1 MKSWTEISVSA
12 LRNNVAAIR
21 AAAGDDAQLLA
32 VIKAN
37 GYGHGGDLIAPI
49 LVDCG
54 LTWLG
59 VADIEEGANIR
70 RALGRHDAH
79 ILLMSGIE
87 PADAPAVLQHRL
99 TPVIWT
105 TAQVQALETAAERAG
120 RRPAVHLE
128 IDTGMARQGA
138 SPGPQLRRVVDAL
151 HRSKWVRMEGVLTHL
166 TSSERRDSSQT
177 VAQLDRLQH
186 ALDLLKTEEGDVLLP
201 DFIHIANSSALDEGS
216 TTEWVRRV
224 ARAMRANLLVRPG
237 IALYGYCLEIENAL
251 EAENGGLL
259 SPSTRELAPQLQPIL
274 TWKTRILAT
283 RNIAA
288 GQTVGYGATFAPDR
302 PMRLA
307 LLPIGYSDGF
317 RREASSATGDDWVR
331 GWVRIAGQ
339 PAPVVGRVSMNLT
352 VVDITNIPAA
362 IEGAEVTL
370 LGDGVT
376 AEDHARWCGTISYEI
391 LCGIRA
397 HRRLVD

>member
-1 MKSWTEISVSA
+1 LKSWTEISASR
-12 LRNNVAAIR
+12 LRNNVAAVR

-32 VIKAN
+32 VIKAD
-37 GYGHGGDLIAPI
+37 GYGHGAELIAPV

-59 VADIEEGANIR
+59 VADIDEGAGVR
-70 RALGRHDAH
+70 RALGGHDAH
-79 ILLMSGIE
+79 IILMSGIE

-105 TAQVQALETAAERAG
+105 PAQVQALETAAERAG
-120 RRPAVHLE
+120 RRVAVHLE

-138 SPGPQLRRVVDAL
+138 APGPELERVVDAL
-151 HRSKWVRMEGVLTHL
+151 HRSKWVRMEGVFTHL
-166 TSSERRDSSQT
+166 SCSEVRHAAQT
-177 VAQLDRLQH
+177 VVQLERLQH
-186 ALDLLKTEEGDVLLP
+186 ALDMLRTEDGDVLLP
-201 DFIHIANSSALDEGS
+201 EWLHLANSSALDEGS
-216 TTEWVRRV
+216 TTGWVRRV
-224 ARAMRANLLVRPG
+224 AAALRANVLVRAG
-237 IALYGYCLEIENAL
+237 IALYGYCLEIET
-251 EAENGGLL
+251 EDPGLPGL
-259 SPSTRELAPQLQPIL
+259 SSGKLAPQLEPVL

-283 RNIAA
+283 RDIAA
-288 GQTVGYGATFAPDR
+288 GQSVGYGATFAPDR

-317 RREASSATGDDWVR
+317 RREASSGSGDEWAR

-339 PAPVVGRVSMNLT
+339 SAPVVGRVSMNLT
-352 VVDITNIPAA
+352 VVDVTNIPAA
-362 IEGAEVTL
+362 TEGVEVTL